1 VSTFVYTARPGRG
14 ALVKGEVQG
23 DSKVTVAAE
32 LRRKGLT
39 VLSVDQK
46 KAIPSVNEILEGM
59 TKIKLRDKVVFA
71 RQFAT
76 MINAGLALLRS
87 LYILEEQTQN
97 PRFKKIIS
105 QVRQDVEAG
114 MPLSDAMQ
122 KQPAA
127 FDRLFVSMV
136 RAGEIGGVLDQTLE
150 RLATQLEKDDSLR
163 RSVKSAMTYPILI
176 FSFAVLVMI
185 GMILFLIPIFA
196 KMYNDL
202 GGQLPLLTRVMV
214 GISNFARGWWFVI
227 IPGAIAAFWAI
238 RRFKHTTTGTEI
250 WDKMKLRIPM
260 KIGPIVQKIAVARF
274 SRTLATLVTSG
285 VPILQAIEITGKT
298 SGNTVIEH
306 GMEEV
311 QQNIKN
317 GESIARPLERISVF
331 PPMVTQMISIGEE
344 TGALDTMLH
353 KIADFY
359 EDEVD
364 AAVKSLTSIIEPV
377 MMIFVGGIVGLVVI
391 SMYLPI
397 FNMFKLVQS

>member
-1 VSTFVYTARPGRG
+1 MSTFVYTARPERG
-14 ALVKGEVQG
+14 ALIKGEVSG
-23 DSKVTVAAE
+23 DSKVSVANE

-39 VLSVDQK
+39 VLAVDQK
-46 KAIPSVNEILEGM
+46 KALPSISELMEGM

-76 MINAGLALLRS
+76 MINAGLALLRG

-105 QVRQDVEAG
+105 QIRQDVEAG
-114 MPLSDAMQ
+114 MPLSDAMARH
-122 KQPAA
+122 PVA

-163 RSVKSAMTYPILI
+163 RSVKSAMTYPVLI
-176 FSFAVLVMI
+176 FCFALLVLF
-185 GMILFLIPIFA
+185 GLILFIIPVFA
-196 KMYNDL
+196 KMYADL
-202 GGQLPLLTRVMV
+202 GGQLPLLTRIMV
-214 GISNFARGWWFVI
+214 GASNLLRGYWWIVFPAI
-227 IPGAIAAFWAI
+227 ILAVWGVRRYKRSTQGTELWDKIKLKIPMGVGAII
-238 RRFKHTTTGTEI
+238 
-250 WDKMKLRIPM
+250 
-260 KIGPIVQKIAVARF
+260 QKIVVARF

-306 GMEEV
+306 AMDEV
-311 QQNIKN
+311 QSNIKS
-317 GESIARPLERISVF
+317 GESISRPLQRISIF

-377 MMIFVGGIVGLVVI
+377 MMIFVGGIVGVVVI

-397 FNMFKLVQS
+397 FNMFKLVQ

>member
-1 VSTFVYTARPGRG
+1 VSTFVYTARPDRG
-14 ALVKGEVQG
+14 ALVRGELQG
-23 DSKVTVAAE
+23 DSKVAVATE

-39 VLSVDQK
+39 VLTVDEK
-46 KAIPSVNEILEGM
+46 KALPSVNELLEGM
-59 TKIKLRDKVVFA
+59 TKIKMRDRVVFA

-105 QVRQDVEAG
+105 RIRQDVEAG

-122 KQPAA
+122 RHPVA

-136 RAGEIGGVLDQTLE
+136 RAGEIGGVLDQTLD

-176 FSFAVLVMI
+176 FCFAVLVLI
-185 GMILFLIPIFA
+185 GLILFIIPVFA
-196 KMYNDL
+196 KMYADL
-202 GGQLPLLTRVMV
+202 GGQLPLLTRTMV
-214 GISNFARGWWFVI
+214 GLSNFMRGWWYIVF
-227 IPGAIAAFWAI
+227 PAAIAIVWGL
-238 RRFKHTTTGTEI
+238 RRYKRTTQGREL
-250 WDKMKLRIPM
+250 WDKTKLRIPL
-260 KIGPIVQKIAVARF
+260 KIGPIIQKIAVARF

-306 GMEEV
+306 AMEEV
-311 QQNIKN
+311 KQNIKS
-317 GESIARPLERISVF
+317 GEAIARPLERISVF

-364 AAVKSLTSIIEPV
+364 SAVKSLTSIIEPV

-397 FNMFKLVQS
+397 FNMFKLVQ